1 MNGTGLVPA
10 NPETAPY
17 QTYSRLVQDDLS
29 VLSCAD
35 MPGVDSLPTD
45 PAVTYPHFDGTLA
58 PPHRLRRDGDR
69 SIPA

>member
-10 NPETAPY
+10 NPETTPY

-35 MPGVDSLPTD
+35 MPGLDTLPTD
-45 PAVTYPHFDGTLA
+45 PAVTYPHFGGTLA
-58 PPHRLRRDGDR
+58 PLCCLRRDGDR
-69 SIPA
+69 SMPA